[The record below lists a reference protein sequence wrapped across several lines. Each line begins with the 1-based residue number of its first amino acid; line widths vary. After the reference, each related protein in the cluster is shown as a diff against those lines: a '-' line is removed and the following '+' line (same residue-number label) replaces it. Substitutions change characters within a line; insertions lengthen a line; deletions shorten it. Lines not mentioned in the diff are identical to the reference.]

1 MESNQNLT
9 DFVHFE
15 AMLSAIGV
23 IKPKTDKILSNII
36 ENTIK
41 PWKPKS
47 PEEEC
52 PF

>member
-1 MESNQNLT
+1 MESDQNLT
-9 DFVHFE
+9 DFVYFE

-23 IKPKTDKILSNII
+23 IKPKNNKILSNIE
-36 ENTIK
+36 ENTTK

>member
-1 MESNQNLT
+1 MESDQNLT
-9 DFVHFE
+9 DFVYFE

-23 IKPKTDKILSNII
+23 VKPKTDKISSNTVK
-36 ENTIK
+36 NTIK
-41 PWKPKS
+41 PWKPTS

>member
-1 MESNQNLT
+1 MKSDQNLT
-9 DFVHFE
+9 DFVYFE

-23 IKPKTDKILSNII
+23 VKPKIDKISSKIV
-36 ENTIK
+36 ENTTK
-41 PWKPKS
+41 PWKPTS